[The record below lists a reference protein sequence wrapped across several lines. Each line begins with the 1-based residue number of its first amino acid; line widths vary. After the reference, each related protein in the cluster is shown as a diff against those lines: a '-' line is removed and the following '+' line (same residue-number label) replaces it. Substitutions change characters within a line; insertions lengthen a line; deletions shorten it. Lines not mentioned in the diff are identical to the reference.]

1 MGLSSSSAVPSGQRE
16 EEAIGAV
23 KAISLVDESRELLDA
38 ENDFRR
44 QGATCCQLRLQTFP
58 DAPYIRRTSHST
70 GSPDRMSAVPSSEPL
85 RLLAKLE
92 TRTAAAEI
100 TKTAGTTG

>member
-1 MGLSSSSAVPSGQRE
+1 
-16 EEAIGAV
+16 
-23 KAISLVDESRELLDA
+23 
-38 ENDFRR
+38 
-44 QGATCCQLRLQTFP
+44 
-58 DAPYIRRTSHST
+58 
-70 GSPDRMSAVPSSEPL
+70 MSAVPSSEPL